1 MGNNKAEIIH
11 LKTMLVGANFVI
23 DKLLAKLENWNV
35 YTGIGLQQQI
45 DEFKKDMK
53 PYIDE
58 YAAKQKKMFEDI
70 DNDKS

>member
-1 MGNNKAEIIH
+1 
-11 LKTMLVGANFVI
+11 MLVGANFVI